1 MRIFP
6 RSLKGQLILLTLV
19 ALLFSQIVS
28 FLFILDDHKSRMKH
42 VWLHNILERISTVKD
57 VIEATPND
65 IHAKIIKSA
74 NIWALKYTIDPQ
86 PAVIAAEETL
96 SANLQDQ
103 IEKAFGENA
112 SKVKLSLDASL
123 SEELLI
129 EQLFGDFWRDMRQSL
144 FPAKPVIAQPVRPAY
159 AHISIPLQSGE
170 WLNVAVTQRGFAP
183 PASPLLVQFATMA
196 VISALGIILVLGRLT
211 RPLRELADAATAL
224 GHGETSAKLDEKGP
238 TEIVDTVRAF
248 NEMQDRLTTFVHDR
262 VKMLAA
268 LGHDLRT
275 PITTLRLRAEFIEDE
290 EIREPILQ
298 TLDEMF
304 EMAEASLSFAR
315 EEAAQEQTRLVD
327 MGALASSVCADLADA
342 GRDVTCAEDSSFA
355 MRCRPV
361 AMKRALRNI
370 VENAVSYGQRARV
383 SAGWKNGEARIVI
396 DDDGPGIAASDMD
409 KVFKPFVR
417 LEQSRNKE
425 TGGVGLGLAIAR
437 SIVRGHGGD
446 IVLQNRP
453 EGGLR
458 ATVSFGAAVAAET
471 PHVPESATRALKRQQ
486 RSAA

>member
-19 ALLFSQIVS
+19 ALLFSQIAS
-28 FLFILDDHKSRMKH
+28 FLFILNDHKSRMKH
-42 VWLHNILERISTVKD
+42 AWLHNILERIATVKD
-57 VIEATPND
+57 AIEATPNE
-65 IHAKIIKSA
+65 IHPKIIKSA
-74 NIWALKYTIDPQ
+74 NILALKYTIDPK
-86 PAVIAAEETL
+86 PAAIAAEGTV

-112 SKVKLSLDASL
+112 SRVQLSVDASL
-123 SEELLI
+123 SEEWLI
-129 EQLFGDFWRDMRQSL
+129 EQLFGDLWRDMKQSL
-144 FPAKPVIAQPVRPAY
+144 FPAKPLAQPVRPAY
-159 AHISIPLQSGE
+159 AHISIPLQSGD
-170 WLNVAVTQRGFAP
+170 WLNVVVTQRGFAP

-196 VISALGIILVLGRLT
+196 AISAFGIILVLGRLT
-211 RPLRELADAATAL
+211 RPLRELGRAASAL

-238 TEIVDTVRAF
+238 TEIVDTIRAF

-275 PITTLRLRAEFIEDE
+275 PITSLRLRAEFIEDD

-327 MGALASSVCADLADA
+327 IGALASSVCADLADA
-342 GRDVTCAEDSSFA
+342 GRDVTCADGSSFA

-361 AMKRALRNI
+361 AIKRALRNI
-370 VENAVSYGQRARV
+370 IENAVSYGQRARV
-383 SAGWKNGEARIVI
+383 SAGLMNGEPRIVI
-396 DDDGPGIAASDMD
+396 DDDGPGIAPGDMD

-425 TGGVGLGLAIAR
+425 TGGVGLGLAIAH
-437 SIVRGHGGD
+437 SIVRSHGGD
-446 IVLQNRP
+446 IYLLNRP

-458 ATVSFGAAVAAET
+458 VIVSLCKGAVLPAGPAQEAAGLGQE
-471 PHVPESATRALKRQQ
+471 Q